1 MTATLKKCCYGS
13 CPPDGFSYSPC
24 DIVFKIAF
32 TWEGPCADLDTAVV
46 YDGASSGFGCD
57 DQLFDEDVD
66 NPKLV
71 SGDKK
76 TVGGTETHWVKI
88 PPFDTGF
95 KNIELYMHWHE
106 PAFISSN
113 CPVSISITNCDGLN
127 EFTYCAVED
136 NKYFGCSA
144 DMPANKV
151 GTISVKPDSTFD
163 VFQNDVTVVEGF
175 CLPKSFDIEIS
186 GPVAESSRFTRNLLA
201 SSPDQFLEWHGAD
214 TWTEQR
220 RQLTSNEDNSLIPM
234 LRYIQGF
241 DRVIFY
247 GPQMINPG
255 LGENLWYHLDTS
267 VLRQP
272 LTISEFLPPP
282 FEGPDNRD
290 LPGGT
295 YTYTFTPIF

>member
-13 CPPDGFSYSPC
+13 CPPDGFSYNPC
-24 DIVFKIAF
+24 DIVFKITF
-32 TWEGPCADLDTAVV
+32 TWEGPCRDLDTAVV
-46 YDGASSGFGCD
+46 YDGASSGYDCD
-57 DQLFDEDVD
+57 NGD
-66 NPKLV
+66 NPRLV
-71 SGDKK
+71 SGDI
-76 TVGGTETHWVKI
+76 TGEGGTETHWVKI
-88 PPFDTGF
+88 PPFDTGYE
-95 KNIELYMHWHE
+95 NIELYMHWHE
-106 PAFISSN
+106 PAFTSSN

-136 NKYFGCSA
+136 NKYVGCSA
-144 DMPANKV
+144 ESSANKV

-214 TWTEQR
+214 TWTGQR
-220 RQLTSNEDNSLIPM
+220 RQLTSNLDNTLIPM

-247 GPQMINPG
+247 GPHIIMP
-255 LGENLWYHLDTS
+255 LLEPEWYHLDMS

-272 LTISEFLPPP
+272 LTISVVLSET
-282 FEGPDNRD
+282 EGTPA